1 MSAAAVERP
10 TFSPRVMVALIIVA
24 VVAFAGFVAFS
35 IDAPPSMAA
44 GGGLNATSKS
54 AVGYAAAAKLMRR
67 AGVPVRVATRPP
79 RDRRRGTLLI
89 LTATAHGGVQGLE
102 KASGDGDAS
111 PQAPIL
117 VVLPK
122 WETIPDPLRRER
134 VGKGGL
140 LPPAM
145 VQALLPGR
153 DAVQRRT
160 GRAAVRLAIGGG
172 QRRTTAPIDRLQ
184 TLSGPSWRPV
194 VTDDSGAGVLV
205 QSTQRRDLFVLA
217 EPDLLNNQGLAQFA
231 NAAAALE
238 MIDTLREGRPVV
250 FISTASR
257 SGEGDLLA
265 LLLRPPVLGATL
277 CALAAAVLMG
287 LQALVRF
294 GPEAR
299 EGRAVAMGAAVWW
312 TTRPGWCA
320 WPARS
325 TCWRRPMPQLVE
337 ALAGR
342 AAGVEPGPDRAARL
356 DALAKDAARR
366 NGCRRWR
373 WPPPGRGTRDELLA
387 VAQAAARWRLEMTRE
402 RR

>member
-1 MSAAAVERP
+1 
-10 TFSPRVMVALIIVA
+10 MVALIIVA

-194 VTDDSGAGVLV
+194 VTDNSGAGVLV

-299 EGRAVAMGAAVWW
+299 EGRAVAMGSRGLVDNSAGLVRMA
-312 TTRPGWCA
+312 RKEHLLA
-320 WPARS
+320 PAYV
-325 TCWRRPMPQLVE
+325 QLVE

-356 DALAKDAARR
+356 DALGERRGSQERLSALALAAARAG
-366 NGCRRWR
+366 N
-373 WPPPGRGTRDELLA
+373 RDELIA
-387 VAQAAARWRLEMTRE
+387 VGKRLHAWKREITR
-402 RR
+402 